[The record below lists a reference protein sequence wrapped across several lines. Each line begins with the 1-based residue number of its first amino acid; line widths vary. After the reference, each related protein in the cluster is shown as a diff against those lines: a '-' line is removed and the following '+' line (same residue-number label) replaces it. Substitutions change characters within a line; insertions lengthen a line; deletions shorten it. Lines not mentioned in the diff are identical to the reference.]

1 MVPWMVA
8 SCASAP
14 AGSGEAQ
21 ACVSACAVDWALWPM
36 PNGSDDVS
44 AGAPNLNT
52 YSDNMDGTV
61 SDAVTRLM
69 WQQQVPVTGG
79 PSEDGNLT
87 WTAANDY
94 CATLSASGH
103 ADWRLPSE
111 IELVSLLDYSNL
123 GQGHPSID
131 STVFPDT
138 SLAAFWSSTPLAG
151 ADTNQ
156 WTVYFDA
163 GFTYAYDVSTVA
175 RVRCVRLNPAR
186 AASADGAGA
195 PLGRYTA
202 QGPVV
207 IDNLTH
213 LTWQAVVATSGGQ
226 DGAGRSTWADAK
238 STCATLGGGYRLP
251 TAKELLTL
259 IDFSRTSPA
268 IDTSLGAF
276 PDTPPEPFWTATPL
290 QGIDGDQRM
299 VHRLRH
305 RVRGQCRHDASE
317 ARAVRPLTMDRFSSP
332 TEPVEY
338 ARDSLFDR
346 VRLASLCPEC
356 HIGQRRRRVY
366 AIHRRADWRHRRY
379 RRDC

>member
-138 SLAAFWSSTPLAG
+138 PLAAFWSSTPLAG

-186 AASADGAGA
+186 AASADGARRA
-195 PLGRYTA
+195 ARALHRA
-202 QGPVV
+202 GPRG
-207 IDNLTH
+207 DRQPDPFDL
-213 LTWQAVVATSGGQ
+213 ASGGRDQ
-226 DGAGRSTWADAK
+226 RRPGRSGSVDVGDAK

-290 QGIDGDQRM
+290 QGSTVTSAWFIDFATGT
-299 VHRLRH
+299 
-305 RVRGQCRHDASE
+305 
-317 ARAVRPLTMDRFSSP
+317 RAMP
-332 TEPVEY
+332 T
-338 ARDSLFDR
+338 
-346 VRLASLCPEC
+346 
-356 HIGQRRRRVY
+356 
-366 AIHRRADWRHRRY
+366 
-379 RRDC
+379 